1 MNKTKLSDIITY
13 VFCAVL
19 FTWIIGSFLEINSK
33 NTTENPQYSSI
44 NFFNFFVDDEEEEM
58 ITNFSYNCKN
68 GNLYAND
75 KNIVYTEKIKD
86 TYFFYIKS
94 GRSRRYLE
102 NSELK
107 QLANTAK
114 WFMENQGCDFGEPI
128 ENLLSRE
135 YLYS

>member
-58 ITNFSYNCKN
+58 ITNFSYNSKN

-86 TYFFYIKS
+86 TYFFYIKA

-107 QLANTAK
+107 QLASTAK

>member
-58 ITNFSYNCKN
+58 ITNFSYNYKN

>member
-1 MNKTKLSDIITY
+1 MNKTKLLDFFIYGLCTI
-13 VFCAVL
+13 L
-19 FTWIIGSFLEINSK
+19 FAWIIGSFLEINSK
-33 NTTENPQYSSI
+33 NTTENPQYSKI
-44 NFFNFFVDDEEEEM
+44 NFFCVFFSEKEEEP
-58 ITNFSYNCKN
+58 ITGFTYNNKN

-75 KNIVYTEKIKD
+75 EYIVYTDKIKD
-86 TYFFYIKS
+86 TYYFYIKS
-94 GRSRRYLE
+94 GRNRRYLE

-107 QLANTAK
+107 QLASTAK

>member
-33 NTTENPQYSSI
+33 NTMENPQYSSI